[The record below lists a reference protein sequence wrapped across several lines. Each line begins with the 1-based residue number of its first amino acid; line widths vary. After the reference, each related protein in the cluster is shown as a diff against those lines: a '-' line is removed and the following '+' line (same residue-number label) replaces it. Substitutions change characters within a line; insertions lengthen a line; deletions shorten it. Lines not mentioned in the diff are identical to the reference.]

1 MGPGDDDI
9 HQLHPL
15 RADGAVLRYRDGLEL
30 VLVVG
35 GHDRGEVLVELRHFR
50 LVSGQARLGRLLGV
64 RGGLREFERDHVSE
78 YVRAACRDAGEP
90 DVGPYVRVDVD
101 AGRFQGR
108 WDPDAAGHVV
118 KHAGDVVVPQGYE
131 GRAAGSA
138 GEGAVEV
145 RVHVVHATGWAA
157 FACRRR
163 GAGER
168 RRNDLRDGQAHGQV
182 GGKHVVGYVE
192 VRVSTSEEMDTR
204 CGASA
209 EALNTVTSRAGRV
222 RRRSATSAASLRF
235 MILP

>member
-15 RADGAVLRYRDGLEL
+15 RADGTVLRHRDGLEL
-30 VLVVG
+30 VLAVG
-35 GHDRGEVLVELRHFR
+35 GCDRGEVFVELSHLR
-50 LVSGQARLGRLLGV
+50 LVSGPARLGRLLV
-64 RGGLREFERDHVSE
+64 LCAGLRALVRDHVSVD
-78 YVRAACRDAGEP
+78 VRVARRDTREP
-90 DVGPYVRVDVD
+90 DVCPYVRVDVD

-108 WDPDAAGHVV
+108 WDPDAAGHEVE
-118 KHAGDVVVPQGYE
+118 HAADVVVPRGHE
-131 GRAAGSA
+131 GRAAGPA
-138 GEGAVEV
+138 GEGSVEV

-192 VRVSTSEEMDTR
+192 VRVP
-204 CGASA
+204 
-209 EALNTVTSRAGRV
+209 AGRDGHQV
-222 RRRSATSAASLRF
+222 RRLGGGVEHRDFPGRKGAEKVGDLDR
-235 MILP
+235 